1 MGTIKMIQA
10 TRRVFLNRL
19 AVVLAC
25 VLALG
30 GLALPVPARA
40 QGMDVF
46 EVRDVAVDV
55 TAETAAQ
62 AREQAYAEGE
72 AGAFRTLLERL
83 TLRIEHEG
91 LPKLKADEIASY
103 IKDFSVADEK
113 TSSVRYLARLS
124 FRFKHEEVRAL
135 LNDFGFSFAETV
147 SKPVLVLPVFQNL
160 GALILWDEPNP
171 WRDAWAARPKRD
183 GLVPTLLPL
192 GDLAD
197 IAAIGAEQAMDGDL
211 QRLAAIAGRYGASDT
226 LVVFGVLRVDAAKAR
241 QVLDVYFTRYG
252 RQLKEQTEVVSFP
265 QEKDEPIPRLLARAA
280 EELIS
285 IVEDNWKRD
294 NLLQFERAGEIPVVL
309 PISGLKD
316 WLRVRKQLGGV
327 AVIRRAEMVLLSR
340 ERVRLILHFIGET
353 SQLALALEQADLA
366 LVQEGGKWF
375 LGPIK
380 PIVVKPGGAKQ
391 GEAGRKTRKPPT

>member
-1 MGTIKMIQA
+1 MLERG
-10 TRRVFLNRL
+10 FLNRL

-30 GLALPVPARA
+30 GLALPVPVRA

-160 GALILWDEPNP
+160 GALILWDDPNP
-171 WRDAWAARPKRD
+171 WLDAWAARPKRD

-280 EELIS
+280 EELTS

>member
-1 MGTIKMIQA
+1 MPERG
-10 TRRVFLNRL
+10 FLNRL

-30 GLALPVPARA
+30 GLALPVPVRA

-55 TAETAAQ
+55 TAKTATQ

-160 GALILWDEPNP
+160 GALILWDDPNP

-280 EELIS
+280 EELTS

-380 PIVVKPGGAKQ
+380 PIAEKPGGAKQ

>member
-1 MGTIKMIQA
+1 MPERG
-10 TRRVFLNRL
+10 FLNRL

-72 AGAFRTLLERL
+72 AGALRTLLERL

-160 GALILWDEPNP
+160 GALILWDDPNP

-366 LVQEGGKWF
+366 LVQEGGKWV

>member
-1 MGTIKMIQA
+1 MPERG
-10 TRRVFLNRL
+10 FLNRL

-30 GLALPVPARA
+30 GLALPVPVRA

-160 GALILWDEPNP
+160 GALILWDDPNP

>member
-1 MGTIKMIQA
+1 MIQA
-10 TRRVFLNRL
+10 TKRGFLNRV

-25 VLALG
+25 VLVAG
-30 GLALPVPARA
+30 SLALPVPAWA

-62 AREQAYAEGE
+62 AREQAHAEGE

-91 LPKLKADEIASY
+91 LPKLKPDEIASY

-113 TSSVRYLARLS
+113 TSSVRYLAQLS
-124 FRFKHEEVRAL
+124 FRFKHKEVRAL

-147 SKPVLVLPVFQNL
+147 SKPVLVLPVFQNV
-160 GALILWDEPNP
+160 GALILWDDPNP
-171 WRDAWAARPKRD
+171 WRDAWAARPKLD

-197 IAAIGAEQAMDGDL
+197 IAAIGAEQAMDGDP

-252 RQLKEQTEVVSFP
+252 RQLKEQTEVVGFP
-265 QEKDEPIPRLLARAA
+265 QENDESVPKLLARAA
-280 EELIS
+280 EELTY

-294 NLLQFERAGEIPVVL
+294 NLLQFERAGVIPVVL

-316 WLRVRKQLGGV
+316 WLRVRTRLGGV
-327 AVIRRAEMVLLSR
+327 AVVRRAEMVLLSR
-340 ERVRLILHFIGET
+340 DRVRLNLHFIGET
-353 SQLALALEQADLA
+353 NQLALALEQADLA
-366 LVQEGGKWF
+366 LIQEGGKWF
-375 LGPIK
+375 LGLIGPDGTNK
-380 PIVVKPGGAKQ
+380 
-391 GEAGRKTRKPPT
+391 KTRKPPS